1 MRLEKLRPEDMA
13 PTDVANAVLAEYGA
27 GAGAGGAGAGRG
39 GRDEAIHSL
48 KELLDACVETKICA
62 PLDQEP
68 MLPLVAWLSVLDT
81 RSRTNGIMQD
91 TRE

>member
-1 MRLEKLRPEDMA
+1 MS
-13 PTDVANAVLAEYGA
+13 TDFGA
-27 GAGAGGAGAGRG
+27 GAGAGRAGAGRG

-68 MLPLVAWLSVLDT
+68 MLQLVAWLSVLDT
-81 RSRTNGIMQD
+81 RSRTNCAMRVLRPEHRRGHSGGPF
-91 TRE
+91 